1 MTLAIAAAPEPE
13 AAVSRQPTPAAG
25 VVAPPGVTP
34 HAKASVPLQA
44 DDDSLY
50 RRLVDGISDYA
61 IYMLDPTGVVSSWNA
76 GAQRFKGYRPD
87 EIIGCHF
94 SRFYT
99 DEDRANG
106 KPMRAL
112 GISASEG
119 RYEERGIRVRKDGSC
134 FRAHVIIDAIRDPDG
149 SIVGYAKVT
158 RDVSEAWEQEQAL
171 RASEQRFRLLVSGV
185 TDYAIYLLD
194 LEGRVNSWNAGAER
208 FKGYKADEIIGHHF
222 STFYQAED
230 RQSGRPARALAT
242 ALREGRYEDSG
253 WRVRKDGTS
262 FWAHVVVDLIR
273 DDDGQPIGYAK
284 ITRDISERRA
294 ADLRLRELTA
304 SNEELEQFIQ
314 IASHDLREP
323 LRKVLAF
330 CDLLVED
337 EGERLSPD
345 GRGYIGS
352 ITAATRRMQG
362 LLASLLSLSRV
373 TSQGRSFDPC
383 QLDAVLADVRSD
395 LQVAIAE
402 RSARIHCEALP
413 ELEADEA
420 QMRQLFQNLI
430 ENSIKYARQGVAPD
444 IRVRAL
450 PEADPEFVRIECR
463 DNGIGFEPQY
473 AERIFGV
480 FQRLHSRDQY
490 GGAGVGLSICRKICV
505 RHGGSISAEGLPGQ
519 GSRFTIR
526 LRRRHVSDVC

>member
-1 MTLAIAAAPEPE
+1 MTSAIAAAPEPE
-13 AAVSRQPTPAAG
+13 AAASRQSMPAADA
-25 VVAPPGVTP
+25 VAPLGDAPY
-34 HAKASVPLQA
+34 AKASVPLLA

-50 RRLVDGISDYA
+50 RRLVEGVSDYA
-61 IYMLDPTGVVSSWNA
+61 IYMLDPDGQVSSWNA
-76 GAQRFKGYRPD
+76 GAQRFKGYRAD
-87 EIIGCHF
+87 EILGQHF

-106 KPMRAL
+106 KPKRAL
-112 GISASEG
+112 AIAAGEG
-119 RYEERGIRVRKDGSC
+119 RYEERGLRVRKDGSR
-134 FRAHVIIDAIRDPDG
+134 FRAHVVIDAIRDP
-149 SIVGYAKVT
+149 VGAIIGFAKVT

-194 LEGRVNSWNAGAER
+194 LDGLVTSWNAGAQR
-208 FKGYKADEIIGHHF
+208 FKGYQADEIIGRHF
-222 STFYQAED
+222 STFYQPED
-230 RQSGRPARALAT
+230 RAAGRPARALAT
-242 ALREGRYEDSG
+242 ARREGRYEDSG

-314 IASHDLREP
+314 VASHDLREP

-337 EGERLSPD
+337 EGERLSPQ
-345 GRGYIGS
+345 GHGYLGS

-383 QLDAVLADVRSD
+383 QLDVVLTDVRSD

-402 RSARIHCEALP
+402 RGASIHCEALP

-430 ENSIKYARQGVAPD
+430 ENSIKYARQGVAPE
-444 IRVRAL
+444 ITVRAL

-473 AERIFGV
+473 AERIFGI

-505 RHGGSISAEGLPGQ
+505 RHGGSISAEGHPGE

-526 LRRRHVSDVC
+526 LRRRHVSDAC